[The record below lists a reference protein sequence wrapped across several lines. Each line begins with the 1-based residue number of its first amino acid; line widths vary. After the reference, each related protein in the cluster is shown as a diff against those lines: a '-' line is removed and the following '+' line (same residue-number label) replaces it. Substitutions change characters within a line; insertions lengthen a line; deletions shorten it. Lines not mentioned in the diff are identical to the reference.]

1 MEGWSKWLT
10 DLSWPIVSRVLGAL
24 GMGTITYTG
33 ATEAL
38 NSVLDAAKGTIGSL
52 GSEMAQILAMSGFFD
67 YMAITSGGLVTSIS
81 WLVLKRFALQ
91 TGTASE

>member
-1 MEGWSKWLT
+1 
-10 DLSWPIVSRVLGAL
+10 
-24 GMGTITYTG
+24 
-33 ATEAL
+33 
-38 NSVLDAAKGTIGSL
+38 
-52 GSEMAQILAMSGFFD
+52 MAQILAMSGFFD